1 MLQAIRRYG
10 LMFVVR
16 PLARLLFGLDAIG
29 AEKLPTHG
37 PAIVA
42 ANHNSHVDTLILL
55 CLFPAQTL
63 EKVRPVAAADH
74 FDKGGFGSWFS
85 RNVIGIIP
93 IKRGAASRH
102 EDVLAGAKEA
112 LSRGEILVVF
122 PEGSR
127 GAPEEM
133 TRFKTG
139 VARLAEFCPEAS
151 VTPVYI
157 QGAGR
162 SLPKRL
168 ARGGAVQLHGCRG
181 RAAHLDRLTP
191 RFHRRPPRPDRSA
204 ESASAAAAVGMT
216 LPARP

>member
-1 MLQAIRRYG
+1 MLQTLRRYG
-10 LMFVVR
+10 LMLIVR
-16 PLARLLFGLDAIG
+16 PIARLLFGLDVIG
-29 AEKLPTHG
+29 KEKLPKDG

-42 ANHNSHVDTLILL
+42 ANHNSHVDTIVLL
-55 CLFPAQTL
+55 CLFPSKL
-63 EKVRPVAAADH
+63 LVKLRPVAAADH

-93 IKRGAASRH
+93 IKRGASRS

-112 LSRGEILVVF
+112 LGRGEILVVF

-139 VARLAEFCPEAS
+139 VARLVEAYPEAT
-151 VTPVYI
+151 VTPVYL

-162 SLPKRL
+162 SLPKDAKL
-168 ARGGAVQLHGCRG
+168 LVPFNTTAVVGDALTWNGSHHGFVDELRT
-181 RAAHLDRLTP
+181 RIEALKADA
-191 RFHRRPPRPDRSA
+191 PPLKWS
-204 ESASAAAAVGMT
+204 
-216 LPARP
+216 

>member
-1 MLQAIRRYG
+1 MLQTLRRFG
-10 LMFVVR
+10 LMLIVR
-16 PLARLLFGLDAIG
+16 PIARLLFGLDVIG
-29 AEKLPTHG
+29 KEKLPKDG

-42 ANHNSHVDTLILL
+42 ANHNSHVDTIVLL
-55 CLFPAQTL
+55 CLFPSKL
-63 EKVRPVAAADH
+63 LVKLRPVAAADH

-93 IKRGAASRH
+93 IKRGASRS

-112 LSRGEILVVF
+112 LGRGEILVVF

-139 VARLAEFCPEAS
+139 VARLVEAYPEAT
-151 VTPVYI
+151 VTPVYL

-162 SLPKRL
+162 SLPKDAKL
-168 ARGGAVQLHGCRG
+168 LVPFNTTAVVGDALTWNGSHHGFVDELRT
-181 RAAHLDRLTP
+181 RIEALKADE
-191 RFHRRPPRPDRSA
+191 PPLKWS
-204 ESASAAAAVGMT
+204 
-216 LPARP
+216 

>member
-1 MLQAIRRYG
+1 MLQTLRRYG
-10 LMFVVR
+10 LMLIVR
-16 PLARLLFGLDAIG
+16 PIARLLFGLDTIG
-29 AEKLPTHG
+29 AEKLPKHG

-55 CLFPAQTL
+55 CLFPARL
-63 EKVRPVAAADH
+63 LPILRPVAAADH

-93 IKRGAASRH
+93 IKRGGASRH
-102 EDVLAGAKEA
+102 EDVLAEAKQA
-112 LSRGEILVVF
+112 LARGEILVVF

-139 VARLAEFCPEAS
+139 IARLVEFCPEAP
-151 VTPVYI
+151 VTPIYL

-162 SLPKRL
+162 SLPKDARL
-168 ARGGAVQLHGCRG
+168 LVPFNTTAVVGEPLTWSGSHHGFVDELRT
-181 RAAHLDRLTP
+181 RIEALKPQA
-191 RFHRRPPRPDRSA
+191 PPLRW
-204 ESASAAAAVGMT
+204 E
-216 LPARP
+216 

>member
-1 MLQAIRRYG
+1 MLQAIRRAA
-10 LMFVVR
+10 LMLVVR
-16 PLARLLFGLDAIG
+16 PLARLLFGLDTVG
-29 AEKLPTHG
+29 ADKLPKQG

-55 CLFPAQTL
+55 CLFPARL
-63 EKVRPVAAADH
+63 LPKLRPVAAADH

-93 IKRGAASRH
+93 IKRGGASRH
-102 EDVLAGAKEA
+102 DDVLAEAKQA
-112 LSRGEILVVF
+112 LARGEILVVF

-139 VARLAEFCPEAS
+139 VARLAEFCPEAP
-151 VTPVYI
+151 VTPIYL

-162 SLPKRL
+162 SLPKDARL
-168 ARGGAVQLHGCRG
+168 LVPFNTTAVVGEPLTWTGSHHGFVDELRARIEALKAQ
-181 RAAHLDRLTP
+181 A
-191 RFHRRPPRPDRSA
+191 PPLRW
-204 ESASAAAAVGMT
+204 E
-216 LPARP
+216 

>member
-1 MLQAIRRYG
+1 MLQTLRRYA
-10 LMFVVR
+10 LMLIVR
-16 PLARLLFGLDAIG
+16 PVARLLFGLDTIG
-29 AEKLPTHG
+29 AEKLPTKG

-55 CLFPAQTL
+55 CLFPARL
-63 EKVRPVAAADH
+63 LPILRPVAAADH

-93 IKRGAASRH
+93 IKRGGASRH
-102 EDVLAGAKEA
+102 EDVLAEAKQA
-112 LSRGEILVVF
+112 LARGEILVVF

-139 VARLAEFCPEAS
+139 IARLAEFCPEAL
-151 VTPVYI
+151 VTPIYL

-162 SLPKRL
+162 SLPKDARL
-168 ARGGAVQLHGCRG
+168 LVPFNTSAVVGEPLAWTGSHHGFIDELRT
-181 RAAHLDRLTP
+181 RIEALKAQA
-191 RFHRRPPRPDRSA
+191 PPLRW
-204 ESASAAAAVGMT
+204 E
-216 LPARP
+216 